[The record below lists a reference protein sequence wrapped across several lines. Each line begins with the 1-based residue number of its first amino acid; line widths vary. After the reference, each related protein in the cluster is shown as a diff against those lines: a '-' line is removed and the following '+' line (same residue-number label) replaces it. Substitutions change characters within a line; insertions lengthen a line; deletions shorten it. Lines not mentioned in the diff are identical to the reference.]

1 MLLGSMIM
9 AGSFGCADNRISSA
23 EFLAM
28 QEEAEKEATPTT
40 QPSNAA
46 KQEAVALIDAQLGA
60 YKVGPGDVLIV
71 SLTQLDQPAGFAPLN
86 IRVTRNG
93 DLNLPSVAA
102 IKVAGLELEDVEK
115 IIHDAYVPA
124 VYKDVAVHVA
134 ISEADMT
141 NVLVHGAAMTPGM
154 VELKR
159 TRRNLL
165 YAMVGAGGVTQIAS
179 GEVTL
184 RRIRRPSEEVTLNLT
199 NPNGLTAALALDPL
213 ENGDIVTIQAA
224 TPNTVFVGGLV
235 KSSLPQVYP
244 PGTNVTV
251 LQAIAAAGGLRTDV
265 TPREATLIRRTK
277 DGKDIQVKLNMDRI
291 TRGQD
296 PNLVLVAGDVLWVPD
311 TVETVVQNW
320 INQNVY
326 FKFGGSANV
335 FYDVTGVE
343 YLNRP
348 GQQSGGNIGGG
359 NSPLNQ
365 IDPFFFLNQSQA
377 IRNLTPAR

>member
-1 MLLGSMIM
+1 
-9 AGSFGCADNRISSA
+9 
-23 EFLAM
+23 
-28 QEEAEKEATPTT
+28 
-40 QPSNAA
+40 
-46 KQEAVALIDAQLGA
+46 
-60 YKVGPGDVLIV
+60 
-71 SLTQLDQPAGFAPLN
+71 
-86 IRVTRNG
+86 
-93 DLNLPSVAA
+93 
-102 IKVAGLELEDVEK
+102 
-115 IIHDAYVPA
+115 
-124 VYKDVAVHVA
+124 
-134 ISEADMT
+134 
-141 NVLVHGAAMTPGM
+141 
-154 VELKR
+154 
-159 TRRNLL
+159 
-165 YAMVGAGGVTQIAS
+165 
-179 GEVTL
+179 
-184 RRIRRPSEEVTLNLT
+184 
-199 NPNGLTAALALDPL
+199 
-213 ENGDIVTIQAA
+213 
-224 TPNTVFVGGLV
+224 VFVGGLV

-335 FYDVTGVE
+335 FYDVPGVE